1 MTEERSN
8 VFNTAMTALS
18 SGVRALQDPFTYK
31 AAGAS
36 LVPIVAMLALGYLL
50 LESSTSSLTGGEPLD
65 ALVDL
70 ASTAAGW
77 LIAFLIVVVASELW
91 FYLAVGIRTVTRE
104 DGVELSTG
112 TLLSAAAGRIFP
124 VVGAFLLLVLAG
136 AGLFVLTLVL
146 KQLAGVAVLSIVVA
160 LLTLPLLG
168 AWLLLT
174 VSFFIGGAYMPGVA
188 ASRLEVGPGRILMR
202 SMGIALAYPAP
213 ALLMLIF
220 AGVTYFITFMILYF
234 GFLAGIQ
241 VGIVPLLDE
250 MLVNDQ
256 SFSAILTGIQ
266 VVAVGLVVFVVPYG
280 IVAAAVTKFDRL
292 IGDDPAIEAAPRTLL
307 GMGWLGVRR
316 AATSAGSAAGRIR
329 EKLDETAQQVAS
341 PGEVGEATAVA
352 AEAGEPV
359 PGEDSKYDQ
368 PPSEPQ
374 AASDPGPDDE
384 SKADPTP
391 AESSAREVSAEGEPK
406 AVTPVDEQ
414 DVKYCTS
421 CGTDNPPEF
430 RFCRSCGIPARD

>member
-1 MTEERSN
+1 M
-8 VFNTAMTALS
+8 
-18 SGVRALQDPFTYK
+18 
-31 AAGAS
+31 
-36 LVPIVAMLALGYLL
+36 
-50 LESSTSSLTGGEPLD
+50 
-65 ALVDL
+65 
-70 ASTAAGW
+70 
-77 LIAFLIVVVASELW
+77 
-91 FYLAVGIRTVTRE
+91 
-104 DGVELSTG
+104 
-112 TLLSAAAGRIFP
+112 
-124 VVGAFLLLVLAG
+124 VGAFLLLVLAG

-234 GFLAGIQ
+234 GFLAVIQ
-241 VGIVPLLDE
+241 VGIVPILDE

-341 PGEVGEATAVA
+341 PAGISESTPAA
-352 AEAGEPV
+352 AEVPEAGP
-359 PGEDSKYDQ
+359 
-368 PPSEPQ
+368 
-374 AASDPGPDDE
+374 ADE
-384 SKADPTP
+384 SKADSAP
-391 AESSAREVSAEGEPK
+391 ADSPGPEASAEEEPG
-406 AVTPVDEQ
+406 AVTSGGEQ
-414 DVKYCTS
+414 NVKYCAS
-421 CGTDNPPEF
+421 CGTDNPQEF
-430 RFCRSCGIPARD
+430 RFCRSCGSPAPD

>member
-1 MTEERSN
+1 MDRLPGRPAASEFASVFWRVVPNQRTTGVLVTEERSN

-36 LVPIVAMLALGYLL
+36 LVPIAAMLALGYLL
-50 LESSTSSLTGGEPLD
+50 LESSTSSLTGGEPLA
-65 ALVDL
+65 ALFDL
-70 ASTAAGW
+70 AGIAAGW

-266 VVAVGLVVFVVPYG
+266 VVAVGLVVSVVPYG
-280 IVAAAVTKFDRL
+280 IMAALDVT
-292 IGDDPAIEAAPRTLL
+292 
-307 GMGWLGVRR
+307 
-316 AATSAGSAAGRIR
+316 GSYMAHMR
-329 EKLDETAQQVAS
+329 
-341 PGEVGEATAVA
+341 
-352 AEAGEPV
+352 V
-359 PGEDSKYDQ
+359 PS
-368 PPSEPQ
+368 
-374 AASDPGPDDE
+374 
-384 SKADPTP
+384 
-391 AESSAREVSAEGEPK
+391 V
-406 AVTPVDEQ
+406 
-414 DVKYCTS
+414 
-421 CGTDNPPEF
+421 N
-430 RFCRSCGIPARD
+430 